1 MPGPAQLNVRYEVA
15 LGALRQTPLHI
26 MIRAMSVATLSIGA
40 SACHDNLC
48 IIDPAGG
55 TPTTEKGT
63 ELFSRCACP
72 TTCDSG
78 IMASILDIYMLSD
91 GSGMPTTAQLL
102 KWGTVKATWTADGEP
117 TMEPCIGCITSATWT
132 PVDCSQPIP
141 AACTTAG
148 VGASTETVAGGG
160 GTVSQPG
167 MAALG
172 MTIKEC
178 CGCPTQWPAVLTAT
192 KTCGYPDGYDR
203 TGSNLEKTAA
213 CSAAPPLCRSLLV
226 CGLGSTYG
234 TTDTSDD
241 GKFCAAEPDP
251 FCPAAPPPPPPAAEA
266 DTIIGIILSF
276 TSAVLYALGLCI
288 QRAALSLDQASEA
301 GSGGEEITQASPGCN
316 GRCCH
321 KCKLLNWLIGL
332 LIYGIGGLGLGTL
345 ALSYISLA
353 TTSSLFSS
361 TMVSALSLV

>member
-1 MPGPAQLNVRYEVA
+1 
-15 LGALRQTPLHI
+15 
-26 MIRAMSVATLSIGA
+26 MIRDISVAALVGIGA
-40 SACHDNLC
+40 SACVD
-48 IIDPAGG
+48 
-55 TPTTEKGT
+55 
-63 ELFSRCACP
+63 R
-72 TTCDSG
+72 
-78 IMASILDIYMLSD
+78 
-91 GSGMPTTAQLL
+91 GS
-102 KWGTVKATWTADGEP
+102 
-117 TMEPCIGCITSATWT
+117 TWT

-141 AACTTAG
+141 AACTAAG
-148 VGASTETVAGGG
+148 VGPSTETVAAIS
-160 GTVSQPG
+160 VLQPG

-192 KTCGYPDGYDR
+192 KTCGYANGYDR
-203 TGSNLEKTAA
+203 TGSNLQKTAA
-213 CSAAPPLCRSLLV
+213 CFAAFPLCQALLV
-226 CGLGSTYG
+226 CGVGSTYG
-234 TTDTSDD
+234 TTDTADD
-241 GKFCAAEPDP
+241 GQFCAGEPDP
-251 FCPAAPPPPPPAAEA
+251 FCPAATPPPPPAVEP

-276 TSAVLYALGLCI
+276 TSAALYALGLCI
-288 QRAALSLDQASEA
+288 QRAALSLDQASES
-301 GSGGEEITQASPGCN
+301 GSGNEEITQTAPGCN